1 MRENN
6 ANLFEC
12 ATRNASCVRCISM
25 VVGLPI
31 CVLLGACDS
40 APRQPV
46 PTGAVQAVLSANPN
60 PVPAGDIDKPL
71 GTTTVTWDTGNGAV
85 GDLYVKVNREPEK
98 FMARAPRGTIK
109 IDWIQFDST
118 YQFRLYAKKHSRL
131 VAKLD
136 VTRDN

>member
-1 MRENN
+1 M
-6 ANLFEC
+6 
-12 ATRNASCVRCISM
+12 I
-25 VVGLPI
+25 
-31 CVLLGACDS
+31 
-40 APRQPV
+40 
-46 PTGAVQAVLSANPN
+46 
-60 PVPAGDIDKPL
+60 
-71 GTTTVTWDTGNGAV
+71 

-118 YQFRLYAKKHSRL
+118 YEFRLYGKKHSRL